1 MLSASKPS
9 GTAPTCSD
17 RGKDEGSHKGE
28 DEGSCKSTDKDSG
41 EVEGRGLLCWDVKG
55 RSMLCSDVEGEVS
68 DKDTGKDSCNG
79 EAKGSG
85 QSKSDKG
92 KHKAYGKSKDKESH
106 DDQGTNNGKRKGS
119 VLGKEKKGSDKD
131 KSKKCTYSVLGGV
144 HAIVFS
150 GMLTGFYGV
159 DCEDPNNINAI
170 KLKILNITGWSSEKM
185 ISLRFNGTVVCRYGG
200 FTCHHY
206 NVKKEAELDLAVGG

>member
-1 MLSASKPS
+1 MRALARARTRTRARSRDGACCAGTLKAGACCARTSRARYLTRTRARTRATARPRALARARATRAS
-9 GTAPTCSD
+9 D
-17 RGKDEGSHKGE
+17 
-28 DEGSCKSTDKDSG
+28 
-41 EVEGRGLLCWDVKG
+41 
-55 RSMLCSDVEGEVS
+55 
-68 DKDTGKDSCNG
+68 
-79 EAKGSG
+79 
-85 QSKSDKG
+85 
-92 KHKAYGKSKDKESH
+92 KDKESH

-131 KSKKCTYSVLGGV
+131 KSKKRTYSVLGGV